1 MRLLNLAAAVSCVL
15 CCLSVQSAA
24 LTHEYTLDNGL
35 KLIVQQDHRAHVA
48 VVQVWYRVG
57 SSYEHDGITGVS
69 HALEHMMFKGT
80 KRFGPGKFSAMVAA
94 HGGRQNA
101 FTSSDYTA
109 YYEEWSADKVELS
122 FDLEADRMRNL
133 IIDDAEFK
141 KEINVVLEERRMRT
155 DDSPESLATEAAEA
169 VAFLTSPYRYPVI
182 GWEAD
187 IKNMTAADLRAWYQR
202 WYGPN
207 NAIVVVVGDVQ
218 PDAVYALA
226 KKHFGPLV
234 ASEIAPPK
242 NRPEIV
248 QNGTKRVVL
257 NNDKARVP
265 YLVMGYKVPVL
276 AQAMRG
282 EGVDEWEPYALD
294 VLAAMLTGD
303 DSARL
308 KRELVRG
315 REIASS
321 VSAGV
326 ETTAR
331 LPTLF
336 SLSAVPAAGVSL
348 EKLEQAI
355 TEQLNGFA
363 TRPPTVTE
371 LERIKTQVVAD
382 TVFQRDSMQHE
393 AMTIGAL
400 EAVGLGW
407 KYRDFYVDKIKAVSA
422 EQVLAVAQKYL
433 VPQGL
438 TVAYLQPEAKR

>member
-1 MRLLNLAAAVSCVL
+1 MRCLPLGAML
-15 CCLSVQSAA
+15 CCALFCLSAEA
-24 LTHEYTLDNGL
+24 DPRTHEFMLDNGL
-35 KLIVQQDHRAHVA
+35 KLVVQEDHRAHVA

-57 SSYEHDGITGVS
+57 SSYEHDGVTGVS

-80 KRFGPGKFSAMVAA
+80 KRLGPGKFSATVAA

-101 FTSSDYTA
+101 FTTADYTA
-109 YYEEWSADKVELS
+109 YYEEWSADNVELS

-155 DDSPESLATEAAEA
+155 DDSPQSLAVEANEA
-169 VAFLTSPYRYPVI
+169 VAYLTSPYRYPVI

-207 NAIVVVVGDVQ
+207 NAIVVVVGDVA
-218 PDAVYALA
+218 PDAVHALA
-226 KKHFGPLV
+226 KKYFGPL
-234 ASEIAPPK
+234 AKSDIAPPK
-242 NRPEIV
+242 PRPEIP
-248 QNGTKRVVL
+248 QTGTKRVTL
-257 NNDKARVP
+257 NSSKAHVP
-265 YLVMGYKVPVL
+265 YLVMGYKAPVL
-276 AQAMRG
+276 AQAVRG
-282 EGVDEWEPYALD
+282 EGVAEWEPYALD

-308 KRELVRG
+308 KRNLVRG
-315 REIASS
+315 SEVASS
-321 VSAGV
+321 VSAGI
-326 ETTAR
+326 ESGAR

-336 SLSAVPAAGVSL
+336 FFNAVPAEGVTL

-355 TEQLNGFA
+355 VAEVNGLA
-363 TRPPTVTE
+363 SHPPTAAE

-382 TVFQRDSMQHE
+382 TVFQRDSQSHE

-407 KYRDFYVDKIKAVSA
+407 KYRDTYVDRIKAVNA
-422 EQVLAVAQKYL
+422 EQVLAVAKKYL

-438 TVAYLQPEAKR
+438 TVAYLLPEQAP

>member
-1 MRLLNLAAAVSCVL
+1 MRFLPLAAVL
-15 CCLSVQSAA
+15 CGALHGLPAQAA
-24 LTHEYTLDNGL
+24 SPTHEYQLDNGL
-35 KLIVQQDHRAHVA
+35 KLIVQEDHRAHVA
-48 VVQVWYRVG
+48 VVQIWYRVG

-80 KRFGPGKFSAMVAA
+80 KRFGPGKFSAAVAA

-109 YYEEWSADKVELS
+109 YYEEWSADNVELS

-133 IIDDAEFK
+133 VIDDAEFK
-141 KEINVVLEERRMRT
+141 KEINVVLEERRLRT
-155 DDSPESLATEAAEA
+155 DDSPESLAMEAAQA
-169 VAFLTSPYRYPVI
+169 VAYLTSPYRYPVI

-187 IKNMTAADLRAWYQR
+187 IKNMTAVDLRAWYQR

-218 PDAVYALA
+218 PDAVHVLA
-226 KKHFGPLV
+226 EKYFAPLA
-234 ASEIAPPK
+234 ASAIAPAK
-242 NRPEIV
+242 DRPEIV

-257 NNDKARVP
+257 NSDKARVP
-265 YLVMGYKVPVL
+265 YLVMAYKAPVL
-276 AQAMRG
+276 AQALRG
-282 EGVDEWEPYALD
+282 DGVAEWEPYALD

-321 VSAGV
+321 LSAGV
-326 ETTAR
+326 ETAAR

-336 SLSAVPAAGVSL
+336 SVSAVPADGISL

-355 TEQLNGFA
+355 TVQLNA
-363 TRPPTVTE
+363 LADHPPTSAE

-382 TVFQRDSMQHE
+382 TVFQRDSMQHQ

-407 KYRDFYVDKIKAVSA
+407 KYRDTYVEKIKAVSA
-422 EQVLAVAQKYL
+422 EQVLAVAKKYL

-438 TVAYLQPEAKR
+438 TVAYLQPEHPR

>member
-1 MRLLNLAAAVSCVL
+1 MRLLNLAAALSCAL
-15 CCLSVQSAA
+15 CCLSVQSAS

-35 KLIVQQDHRAHVA
+35 KLIVQEDHRAHVA

-80 KRFGPGKFSAMVAA
+80 KRFGPGQFSATVAA

-155 DDSPESLATEAAEA
+155 DDSPESLATETAEA

-242 NRPEIV
+242 NRPEIA

-265 YLVMGYKVPVL
+265 YLVMAYKAPVL

-282 EGVDEWEPYALD
+282 EGVDQWEPYALD

-326 ETTAR
+326 ETAAR

-355 TEQLNGFA
+355 TEQLNGLA
-363 TRPPTVTE
+363 ARPPSAAE

-407 KYRDFYVDKIKAVSA
+407 KYRDSYVDKIKAVSA

-438 TVAYLQPEAKR
+438 TVAYLQPQATR

>member
-1 MRLLNLAAAVSCVL
+1 MRLITWGAVLSCALACVSAPAATR
-15 CCLSVQSAA
+15 
-24 LTHEYTLDNGL
+24 THEYMLDNGL
-35 KLIVQQDHRAHVA
+35 KLLVQEDHRAHVA

-69 HALEHMMFKGT
+69 HALEHLMFKGT
-80 KRFGPGKFSAMVAA
+80 PRYAAGKFATTVAA

-109 YYEEWSADKVELS
+109 YYEEWSADNVELS

-133 IIDDAEFK
+133 VIDEETFK
-141 KEINVVLEERRMRT
+141 KEINVVLEERRLRT
-155 DDSPESLATEAAEA
+155 DDSPQSLAVEATQA
-169 VAFLTSPYRYPVI
+169 VAYLTSPYRYPVI

-187 IKNMTAADLRAWYQR
+187 IKQMSAADLRAWYQR

-207 NAIVVVVGDVQ
+207 NAIVVVVGDVD
-218 PDAVYALA
+218 PDAVHALA
-226 KKHFGPLV
+226 KKYFGPL
-234 ASEIAPPK
+234 AKSDIAPPK
-242 NRPEIV
+242 ARPEIA
-248 QNGTKRVVL
+248 QNGTKRVTL
-257 NNDKARVP
+257 NSSKARVP
-265 YLVMGYKVPVL
+265 YLVMGYKAPVL

-282 EGVDEWEPYALD
+282 EGVEESEAYALD

-303 DSARL
+303 NSARL

-315 REIASS
+315 REIAAE

-326 ETTAR
+326 ETAAR

-336 SLSAVPAAGVSL
+336 TFNAVPAQGVSL

-355 TEQLNGFA
+355 VEQIDQLA
-363 TRPPTVTE
+363 SHPPTAAE

-382 TVFQRDSMQHE
+382 TVFERDSMMHE
-393 AMTIGAL
+393 AMTLGAL

-407 KYRDFYVDKIKAVSA
+407 KVRDTYVDKIEAVTA
-422 EQVLAVAQKYL
+422 EQVLAVAKKYL
-433 VPQGL
+433 VPAGL
-438 TVAYLQPEAKR
+438 TVAYLKPEQAR

>member
-1 MRLLNLAAAVSCVL
+1 MRLLNLAAALSCAL
-15 CCLSVQSAA
+15 CCLSVQSAS

-35 KLIVQQDHRAHVA
+35 KLIVQEDHRAHVA

-80 KRFGPGKFSAMVAA
+80 KRFCPGQFSATVAA

-155 DDSPESLATEAAEA
+155 DDSPESLATETAEA

-242 NRPEIV
+242 NRPEIA

-265 YLVMGYKVPVL
+265 YLVMAYKAPVL

-282 EGVDEWEPYALD
+282 EGVDQWEPYALD

-326 ETTAR
+326 ETAAR

-355 TEQLNGFA
+355 TEQLNGLA
-363 TRPPTVTE
+363 ARPPSAAE

-407 KYRDFYVDKIKAVSA
+407 KYRDSYVDKIRAVSA

-438 TVAYLQPEAKR
+438 TVAYLQPEATR

>member
-1 MRLLNLAAAVSCVL
+1 MRSLFLAAALSCAF
-15 CCLSVQSAA
+15 CCLSAQAA
-24 LTHEYTLDNGL
+24 SLTHEYKLDNGL
-35 KLIVQQDHRAHVA
+35 KLIVQEDHRAHVA

-80 KRFGPGKFSAMVAA
+80 ERFGPGQFSATVAA

-155 DDSPESLATEAAEA
+155 DDSPESLAMEAAQA
-169 VAFLTSPYRYPVI
+169 VAYLTSPYRYPVI

-187 IKNMTAADLRAWYQR
+187 IKSMTSADLRAWYQR
-202 WYGPN
+202 WYAPN

-218 PDAVYALA
+218 PDAVFALA
-226 KKHFGPLV
+226 KKHFGPLA
-234 ASEIAPPK
+234 ASEIEPPK
-242 NRPEIV
+242 NRPEIR

-257 NNDKARVP
+257 NNSKARVP
-265 YLVMGYKVPVL
+265 YLVMGYKAPVL
-276 AQAMRG
+276 VQALRG
-282 EGVDEWEPYALD
+282 EGVAEWEPYALD

-326 ETTAR
+326 ETAAR
-331 LPTLF
+331 LSTLF
-336 SLSAVPAAGVSL
+336 TLSAIPAAGVTL

-363 TRPPTVTE
+363 AHPPTVAE

-400 EAVGLGW
+400 EAVGLSW
-407 KYRDFYVDKIKAVSA
+407 KYRDTYVDKIKVVSA
-422 EQVLAVAQKYL
+422 DQVLAVAKKYL

-438 TVAYLQPEAKR
+438 TVAYLQPEPTR

>member
-1 MRLLNLAAAVSCVL
+1 MRFLPLAAAL
-15 CCLSVQSAA
+15 CGALHCLSAQAA
-24 LTHEYTLDNGL
+24 SRTHEYPLDNGL
-35 KLIVQQDHRAHVA
+35 KLIVQEDHRAHVA
-48 VVQVWYRVG
+48 VVQIWYRVG

-80 KRFGPGKFSAMVAA
+80 KRLGPGKFSAMVAA

-101 FTSSDYTA
+101 FTSADYTA
-109 YYEEWSADKVELS
+109 YYEEWSADNVELS

-133 IIDDAEFK
+133 VIDDAEFK
-141 KEINVVLEERRMRT
+141 KEINVVLEERRLRT
-155 DDSPESLATEAAEA
+155 DDSPESLAMEAAQA
-169 VAFLTSPYRYPVI
+169 VAYLTSPYRYPVI

-187 IKNMTAADLRAWYQR
+187 IKNMTAVDLRAWYQR

-218 PDAVYALA
+218 PEAVYALA
-226 KKHFGPLV
+226 KKYFGPLA
-234 ASEIAPPK
+234 ASDIAPPK
-242 NRPEIV
+242 DRPEIA
-248 QNGTKRVVL
+248 QYGTKRVVL
-257 NNDKARVP
+257 NSNKARVP
-265 YLVMGYKVPVL
+265 YLVMAYKAPVL
-276 AQAMRG
+276 VQALRG
-282 EGVDEWEPYALD
+282 EGVAEWEPYALD

-321 VSAGV
+321 LSAGV
-326 ETTAR
+326 ETAAR

-336 SLSAVPAAGVSL
+336 SLSAVPAEGTSL
-348 EKLEQAI
+348 EQLEQAI
-355 TEQLNGFA
+355 TEQLNGLA
-363 TRPPTVTE
+363 DHPPTAAE

-382 TVFQRDSMQHE
+382 TVFQRDSMQHQ

-407 KYRDFYVDKIKAVSA
+407 KYRDTYVDKIKEVSA
-422 EQVLAVAQKYL
+422 EQVLAVAKKYL

-438 TVAYLQPEAKR
+438 TVAYLQPE

>member
-1 MRLLNLAAAVSCVL
+1 MRLPTLAAVLSCAFSCV
-15 CCLSVQSAA
+15 CIQAA
-24 LTHEYTLDNGL
+24 SLTHEYQLDNGL
-35 KLIVQQDHRAHVA
+35 KLIVQEDHRAHVA
-48 VVQVWYRVG
+48 VIQVWYRVG

-80 KRFGPGKFSAMVAA
+80 KRFGPGKFSTTVAA
-94 HGGRQNA
+94 HGGSQNA

-109 YYEEWSADKVELS
+109 YYEEWSADNVELS

-155 DDSPESLATEAAEA
+155 DDSPESLAMEAAEA
-169 VAFLTSPYRYPVI
+169 VAYLTSPYRYPVI

-207 NAIVVVVGDVQ
+207 NAIVIVVGDVQ
-218 PDAVYALA
+218 PDAVLALA
-226 KKHFGPLV
+226 KKHFGPLSP
-234 ASEIAPPK
+234 SEISPPK
-242 NRPEIV
+242 NRPEIP

-257 NNDKARVP
+257 NNKKARVP
-265 YLVMGYKVPVL
+265 LLVMAYKAPVL
-276 AQAMRG
+276 AQALRG

-315 REIASS
+315 SEIASS
-321 VSAGV
+321 VSAGI
-326 ETTAR
+326 ETAAR
-331 LPTLF
+331 LSTLF
-336 SLSAVPAAGVSL
+336 SLSAVPAEGVSL

-355 TEQLNGFA
+355 TEQLNGIA
-363 TRPPTVTE
+363 AHPPTPAE

-407 KYRDFYVDKIKAVSA
+407 KYRDTYVDKIKAVSA
-422 EQVLAVAQKYL
+422 DQVLAVAKKYL
-433 VPQGL
+433 APQGL
-438 TVAYLQPEAKR
+438 TVAYLQPEPTR

>member
-1 MRLLNLAAAVSCVL
+1 MRCLPLGAML
-15 CCLSVQSAA
+15 CCALFCLSAEA
-24 LTHEYTLDNGL
+24 DPRTHEFMLDNGL
-35 KLIVQQDHRAHVA
+35 KLVVQEDHRAHVA
-48 VVQVWYRVG
+48 VVQIWYRVG
-57 SSYEHDGITGVS
+57 SSYEHDGVTGVS

-80 KRFGPGKFSAMVAA
+80 KRLAPGKFSATVAA

-101 FTSSDYTA
+101 FTTADYTA
-109 YYEEWSADKVELS
+109 YYEEWSADNVELS

-133 IIDDAEFK
+133 TIDDAEFK

-155 DDSPESLATEAAEA
+155 DDSPQSLAVEANEA
-169 VAFLTSPYRYPVI
+169 VAYLTSPYRYPVI

-207 NAIVVVVGDVQ
+207 NAIVVVVGDVA
-218 PDAVYALA
+218 PDAVHALA
-226 KKHFGPLV
+226 KKYFGPL
-234 ASEIAPPK
+234 AKSDIAPPK
-242 NRPEIV
+242 PRPEIP
-248 QNGTKRVVL
+248 QTGTKRVTL
-257 NNDKARVP
+257 NSSKAHVP
-265 YLVMGYKVPVL
+265 YLVMGYKAPVL
-276 AQAMRG
+276 AQAVRG
-282 EGVDEWEPYALD
+282 EGVAEWEPYALD

-308 KRELVRG
+308 KRNLVRG
-315 REIASS
+315 SEVASS
-321 VSAGV
+321 VSAGI
-326 ETTAR
+326 ESGAR

-336 SLSAVPAAGVSL
+336 FFNAVPAEGVTL

-355 TEQLNGFA
+355 VAEVNGLA
-363 TRPPTVTE
+363 SHPPTAAE

-382 TVFQRDSMQHE
+382 TVFQRDSQSHE

-407 KYRDFYVDKIKAVSA
+407 KYRDTYVDRIKAVNA
-422 EQVLAVAQKYL
+422 EQVLAVAKKYL

-438 TVAYLQPEAKR
+438 TVAYLLPEQAP

>member
-1 MRLLNLAAAVSCVL
+1 MRLLPLGAVLYCAL
-15 CCLSVQSAA
+15 FCLSAQAA
-24 LTHEYTLDNGL
+24 SRTHEYHLDNGL
-35 KLIVQQDHRAHVA
+35 KLIVQEDHRAHVA

-57 SSYEHDGITGVS
+57 SAYEHDGITGVS

-80 KRFGPGKFSAMVAA
+80 KRFGPGKFSATVAA
-94 HGGRQNA
+94 HGGNQNA

-133 IIDDAEFK
+133 LIDDGEFK

-155 DDSPESLATEAAEA
+155 DDSPQSLAVEATEA
-169 VAFLTSPYRYPVI
+169 VAYLTSPYRYPVI

-187 IKNMTAADLRAWYQR
+187 IKNMTSADLRAWYQR

-207 NAIVVVVGDVQ
+207 NAIVVVVGDVD
-218 PDAVYALA
+218 PEAVHLLA
-226 KKHFGPLV
+226 KKYFGPLA
-234 ASEIAPPK
+234 ASDIAPPK
-242 NRPEIV
+242 DRPEIA
-248 QNGTKRVVL
+248 QNGTKRVTL
-257 NNDKARVP
+257 NSAKAHVP
-265 YLVMGYKVPVL
+265 YLVMGYKAPVL
-276 AQAMRG
+276 AQAVRG
-282 EGVDEWEPYALD
+282 EGVAEWEPYALD

-315 REIASS
+315 REVASD
-321 VSAGV
+321 VNAGI
-326 ETTAR
+326 ETASR

-336 SLSAVPAAGVSL
+336 TFNAVPAEGVTL

-355 TEQLNGFA
+355 VEQLNGL
-363 TRPPTVTE
+363 TEHPPTAAE

-382 TVFQRDSMQHE
+382 TVFQRDSMMHE

-407 KYRDFYVDKIKAVSA
+407 KYRDSYVEKVQAVSA
-422 EQVLAVAQKYL
+422 EQVLAVARKYL

-438 TVAYLQPEAKR
+438 TVAYLKPEQAR

>member
-1 MRLLNLAAAVSCVL
+1 MRLPVLATVLSCALACACVDAAS
-15 CCLSVQSAA
+15 
-24 LTHEYTLDNGL
+24 LTHEYKLDNGL
-35 KLIVQQDHRAHVA
+35 KLIVQEDHRAHVA

-80 KRFGPGKFSAMVAA
+80 KRFGPGEFSTTVAA

-109 YYEEWSADKVELS
+109 YYEEWSADNVELS

-155 DDSPESLATEAAEA
+155 DDSPESLAAEAAEA
-169 VAFLTSPYRYPVI
+169 VAYLTSPYRYPVI

-187 IKNMTAADLRAWYQR
+187 IKAMTAADLRAWYQR

-218 PDAVYALA
+218 PDAVFALA
-226 KKHFGPLV
+226 KKHFGPLA
-234 ASEIAPPK
+234 ASDIAPPK
-242 NRPEIV
+242 DRPEIP

-257 NNDKARVP
+257 NSSKARVP
-265 YLVMGYKVPVL
+265 FLVMAYKAPVL
-276 AQAMRG
+276 AQTLRG

-315 REIASS
+315 REIATSIN
-321 VSAGV
+321 AGI

-336 SLSAVPAAGVSL
+336 SVNAVPAAGVSL
-348 EKLEQAI
+348 EKLEQAV
-355 TEQLNGFA
+355 TEQLNGLVKH
-363 TRPPTVTE
+363 PPTTSE

-382 TVFQRDSMQHE
+382 TVFQRDSIQHE

-407 KYRDFYVDKIKAVSA
+407 KYRDAYVDKIKAVSA
-422 EQVLAVAQKYL
+422 DQVLAVAKKYL

-438 TVAYLQPEAKR
+438 TVAYLQPEATP

>member
-1 MRLLNLAAAVSCVL
+1 MRFLPLAAVL
-15 CCLSVQSAA
+15 CGALYGLPAHAA
-24 LTHEYTLDNGL
+24 SPTHEYQLDNGL
-35 KLIVQQDHRAHVA
+35 KLIVQEDHRAHVA
-48 VVQVWYRVG
+48 VVQIWYRVG

-80 KRFGPGKFSAMVAA
+80 KRFGPGKFSAAVAA

-101 FTSSDYTA
+101 FTSADYTA
-109 YYEEWSADKVELS
+109 YYEEWSADNVELS

-133 IIDDAEFK
+133 VIDDAEFK
-141 KEINVVLEERRMRT
+141 KEINVVLEERRLRT
-155 DDSPESLATEAAEA
+155 DDSPESLAMEAAQA
-169 VAFLTSPYRYPVI
+169 VAYLTSPYRYPVI

-187 IKNMTAADLRAWYQR
+187 IKNMTAVDLRARYHR

-218 PDAVYALA
+218 PDAVHVLA
-226 KKHFGPLV
+226 EKYFAPLA
-234 ASEIAPPK
+234 ASAIAPAK
-242 NRPEIV
+242 DRPEIV

-257 NNDKARVP
+257 NSDKARVP
-265 YLVMGYKVPVL
+265 YLVMAYKAPVL
-276 AQAMRG
+276 AQALRG
-282 EGVDEWEPYALD
+282 DGVAEWEPYALD

-321 VSAGV
+321 LSAGV
-326 ETTAR
+326 ETAAR

-336 SLSAVPAAGVSL
+336 SVSAVPAEGISL

-355 TEQLNGFA
+355 TVQLNA
-363 TRPPTVTE
+363 LADHPPTSAE

-382 TVFQRDSMQHE
+382 TVFQRDSMQHQ

-407 KYRDFYVDKIKAVSA
+407 KYRDTYVAKIKAVST
-422 EQVLAVAQKYL
+422 EQVLAVAKKYL

-438 TVAYLQPEAKR
+438 TVAYLQPEQPR

>member
-1 MRLLNLAAAVSCVL
+1 MRCLFLGAML
-15 CCLSVQSAA
+15 CCALFCLSAEA
-24 LTHEYTLDNGL
+24 DPRTHEFMLDNGL
-35 KLIVQQDHRAHVA
+35 KLVVQEDHRAHVA

-57 SSYEHDGITGVS
+57 SSYEHDGVTGVS

-80 KRFGPGKFSAMVAA
+80 KRLGPGKFSATVAA

-101 FTSSDYTA
+101 FTTADYTA
-109 YYEEWSADKVELS
+109 YYEEWSADNVELS

-133 IIDDAEFK
+133 TIDDAEFK

-155 DDSPESLATEAAEA
+155 DDSPQSLAVEANEA
-169 VAFLTSPYRYPVI
+169 VAYLTSPYRYPVI

-207 NAIVVVVGDVQ
+207 NAIVVVVGDVA
-218 PDAVYALA
+218 PDAVHALA
-226 KKHFGPLV
+226 KKYFGPL
-234 ASEIAPPK
+234 AKSDIAPPK
-242 NRPEIV
+242 PRPEIP
-248 QNGTKRVVL
+248 QTGTKRVTL
-257 NNDKARVP
+257 NSSKAHVP
-265 YLVMGYKVPVL
+265 YLVMGYKAPVL
-276 AQAMRG
+276 AQAVRG
-282 EGVDEWEPYALD
+282 EGVAEWEPYALD

-308 KRELVRG
+308 KRNLVRG
-315 REIASS
+315 SEVASS
-321 VSAGV
+321 VSAGI
-326 ETTAR
+326 ESGAR

-336 SLSAVPAAGVSL
+336 FFNAVPAEGVTL

-355 TEQLNGFA
+355 VAEVNGLA
-363 TRPPTVTE
+363 SHPPTAAE

-382 TVFQRDSMQHE
+382 TVFQRDSQSHE

-407 KYRDFYVDKIKAVSA
+407 KYRDTYVDRIKAVNA
-422 EQVLAVAQKYL
+422 EQVLAVAKKYL

-438 TVAYLQPEAKR
+438 TVAYLLPEQAP

>member
-1 MRLLNLAAAVSCVL
+1 MRLLPLAALL
-15 CCLSVQSAA
+15 CCALHYSSAQAAA
-24 LTHEYTLDNGL
+24 LTHEYALENGL
-35 KLIVQQDHRAHVA
+35 KLIVQEDHRAHVA

-80 KRFGPGKFSAMVAA
+80 KRFGPGQFSATVAA

-109 YYEEWSADKVELS
+109 YYEEWSADNVELS

-133 IIDDAEFK
+133 VIDDAEFK

-155 DDSPESLATEAAEA
+155 DDSPESLAMEAAEA
-169 VAFLTSPYRYPVI
+169 VAYLTSPYRYPVI

-187 IKNMTAADLRAWYQR
+187 IKGMSAADLRAWYQR

-218 PDAVYALA
+218 PEAVLALA
-226 KKHFGPLV
+226 KRYFGPLA
-234 ASEIAPPK
+234 ASDIAPPK
-242 NRPEIV
+242 ARPEIE

-257 NNDKARVP
+257 NSAKARVP
-265 YLVMGYKVPVL
+265 FLVMAYKAPVL
-276 AQAMRG
+276 AQVSRN
-282 EGVDEWEPYALD
+282 EGVAAWEPYALD

-315 REIASS
+315 REIATS

-336 SLSAVPAAGVSL
+336 SVSAVPAEGVSL
-348 EKLEQAI
+348 EQLEQAI
-355 TEQLNGFA
+355 TAQLNGLA
-363 TRPPTVTE
+363 AHPPTAAE

-382 TVFQRDSMQHE
+382 TVFQQDSMPQQ

-407 KYRDFYVDKIKAVSA
+407 QYRDSYVAKIQAVSA
-422 EQVLAVAQKYL
+422 EQVLAVAKKYL
-433 VPQGL
+433 VPDGL
-438 TVAYLQPEAKR
+438 TVANLQPEHAP

>member
-1 MRLLNLAAAVSCVL
+1 MRCLPLGAML
-15 CCLSVQSAA
+15 CCALFCLSAEA
-24 LTHEYTLDNGL
+24 DPRTHEFMLDNGL
-35 KLIVQQDHRAHVA
+35 KLVVQEDHRAHVA

-57 SSYEHDGITGVS
+57 SSYEHDGVTGVS

-80 KRFGPGKFSAMVAA
+80 KRLGPGKFSATVAA

-101 FTSSDYTA
+101 FTTADYTA
-109 YYEEWSADKVELS
+109 YYEEWSADNVELS

-133 IIDDAEFK
+133 TIDDAEFK

-155 DDSPESLATEAAEA
+155 DDSPQSLAVEANEA
-169 VAFLTSPYRYPVI
+169 VAYLTSPYRYPVI

-207 NAIVVVVGDVQ
+207 NAIVVVVGDVA
-218 PDAVYALA
+218 PDAVHALA
-226 KKHFGPLV
+226 KKYFGPL
-234 ASEIAPPK
+234 AKSDIAPPK
-242 NRPEIV
+242 PRPEIP
-248 QNGTKRVVL
+248 QTGTKRVTL
-257 NNDKARVP
+257 NSSKAHVP
-265 YLVMGYKVPVL
+265 YLVMGYKAPVL
-276 AQAMRG
+276 AQAVRG
-282 EGVDEWEPYALD
+282 EGVAEWEPYALD

-308 KRELVRG
+308 KRNLVRG
-315 REIASS
+315 SEVASS
-321 VSAGV
+321 VSAGI
-326 ETTAR
+326 ESGAR

-336 SLSAVPAAGVSL
+336 FFNAVPAEGVTL

-355 TEQLNGFA
+355 VAEVNGLA
-363 TRPPTVTE
+363 SHPPTAAE

-382 TVFQRDSMQHE
+382 TVFQRDSQSHE

-407 KYRDFYVDKIKAVSA
+407 KYRDTYVDRIKAVNA
-422 EQVLAVAQKYL
+422 EQVLAVAKKYL

-438 TVAYLQPEAKR
+438 TVAYLLPEQAP

>member
-1 MRLLNLAAAVSCVL
+1 MRCLFLGAML
-15 CCLSVQSAA
+15 CCALFCLSAEA
-24 LTHEYTLDNGL
+24 DPRTHEFMLDNGL
-35 KLIVQQDHRAHVA
+35 KLVVQEDHRAHVA

-57 SSYEHDGITGVS
+57 SSYEHDGVTGVS

-80 KRFGPGKFSAMVAA
+80 KRLGPGKFSATVAA

-101 FTSSDYTA
+101 FTTADYTA
-109 YYEEWSADKVELS
+109 YYEEWSADNVELS

-133 IIDDAEFK
+133 IIDDTEFK

-155 DDSPESLATEAAEA
+155 DDSPQSLAIEATEA
-169 VAFLTSPYRYPVI
+169 VAYLTSPYRYPVI

-207 NAIVVVVGDVQ
+207 NAIVVVVGDVA
-218 PDAVYALA
+218 PDAVHALA
-226 KKHFGPLV
+226 KKYFGPL
-234 ASEIAPPK
+234 AKSDIAPPK
-242 NRPEIV
+242 PRPEIP
-248 QNGTKRVVL
+248 QTGTKRVTL
-257 NNDKARVP
+257 NSSKAHVP
-265 YLVMGYKVPVL
+265 YLVMGYKAPVL
-276 AQAMRG
+276 AQAVRG
-282 EGVDEWEPYALD
+282 EGVAEWEPYALD

-308 KRELVRG
+308 KRNLVRG
-315 REIASS
+315 SEVASS
-321 VSAGV
+321 VSAGI
-326 ETTAR
+326 ESGAR

-336 SLSAVPAAGVSL
+336 FFNAVPAEGVTL

-355 TEQLNGFA
+355 VAEVNGLA
-363 TRPPTVTE
+363 SHPPTAAE

-382 TVFQRDSMQHE
+382 TVFQRDSQSHE

-407 KYRDFYVDKIKAVSA
+407 KYRDTYVDRIKAVNA
-422 EQVLAVAQKYL
+422 EQVLAVAKKYL

-438 TVAYLQPEAKR
+438 TVAYLLPEQAP

>member
-1 MRLLNLAAAVSCVL
+1 MRCLPLGAML
-15 CCLSVQSAA
+15 CCALFCLSAEA
-24 LTHEYTLDNGL
+24 DPRTHEFMLDNGL
-35 KLIVQQDHRAHVA
+35 KLVVQEDHRAHVA
-48 VVQVWYRVG
+48 VVQIWYRVG
-57 SSYEHDGITGVS
+57 SSYEHDGVTGVS

-80 KRFGPGKFSAMVAA
+80 KRLAPGKFSATVAA

-101 FTSSDYTA
+101 FTTADYTA
-109 YYEEWSADKVELS
+109 YYEEWSADNVELS

-155 DDSPESLATEAAEA
+155 DDSPQSLAVEANEA
-169 VAFLTSPYRYPVI
+169 VAYLTSPYRYPVI

-207 NAIVVVVGDVQ
+207 NAIVVVVGDVA
-218 PDAVYALA
+218 PDAVHALA
-226 KKHFGPLV
+226 KKYFGPL
-234 ASEIAPPK
+234 AKSDIAPPK
-242 NRPEIV
+242 PRPEIP
-248 QNGTKRVVL
+248 QTGTKRVTL
-257 NNDKARVP
+257 NSSKAHVP
-265 YLVMGYKVPVL
+265 YLVMGYKAPVL
-276 AQAMRG
+276 AQAVRG
-282 EGVDEWEPYALD
+282 EGVAEWEPYALD

-308 KRELVRG
+308 KRNLVRG
-315 REIASS
+315 SEVASS
-321 VSAGV
+321 VSAGI
-326 ETTAR
+326 ESGAR

-336 SLSAVPAAGVSL
+336 FFNAVPAEGVTL

-355 TEQLNGFA
+355 VAEVNGLA
-363 TRPPTVTE
+363 SHPPTAAE

-382 TVFQRDSMQHE
+382 TVFQRDSQSHE

-407 KYRDFYVDKIKAVSA
+407 KYRDTYVDRIKAVNA
-422 EQVLAVAQKYL
+422 EQVLAVAKKYL

-438 TVAYLQPEAKR
+438 TVAYLLPEQAP

>member
-1 MRLLNLAAAVSCVL
+1 MRLLNLAAALSCAL
-15 CCLSVQSAA
+15 CCLAVQSAS

-35 KLIVQQDHRAHVA
+35 KLVVQEDHRAHVA

-80 KRFGPGKFSAMVAA
+80 KRFGPGKFSATVAA

-155 DDSPESLATEAAEA
+155 DDSPESLASEAAEA

-242 NRPEIV
+242 NRPEIA

-265 YLVMGYKVPVL
+265 YLVMAYKAPVL
-276 AQAMRG
+276 AQALRG

-321 VSAGV
+321 VSAGI
-326 ETTAR
+326 ETAAR

-348 EKLEQAI
+348 ETLEQAI

-363 TRPPTVTE
+363 TRPPSAAE

-407 KYRDFYVDKIKAVSA
+407 KYRDSYVDKIKAVSA

-438 TVAYLQPEAKR
+438 TVAYLQPEASR